1 MEGGLPAWPAPLRAG
16 GVVLRAFGPEDV
28 GAVRDLAT
36 DPYVPLTGSLP
47 AHADEAQAAAWIERQ
62 CGRLAAGLGYSFAI
76 ADAEDGTALGQVGLW
91 LADLPAGRLTV
102 GYAVAPR
109 ARGRGAATDAL
120 RALLPFAATV
130 PGVRRVEA
138 HVEPWNE
145 ASLRTA
151 ERAGF
156 VRDGVLLRHAEVG
169 GVRRDV
175 VRLVHR
181 PDLRSG
187 SASGSPAERR

>member
-1 MEGGLPAWPAPLRAG
+1 MADGADVGLPAWPAPLRAG
-16 GVVLRAFGPEDV
+16 RVVLRAFTPGDLDT
-28 GAVRDLAT
+28 VRDLAT

-47 AHADEAQAAAWIERQ
+47 AHADEAQAAAWIDRQ
-62 CGRLAAGLGYSFAI
+62 LGRLAEGAGYSFAV
-76 ADAEDGTALGQVGLW
+76 ADAEVGTALGTVGLW
-91 LADLPAGRLTV
+91 CTDLAAGRLTV

-109 ARGRGAATDAL
+109 ARGRGTATDAL

-130 PGVRRVEA
+130 PGARCVQA

-145 ASLRTA
+145 ASLRSA

-156 VRDGVLLRHAEVG
+156 VREGLLRKHSEIG
-169 GVRRDV
+169 GTLRDV

-181 PDLRSG
+181 PVV
-187 SASGSPAERR
+187 